1 MTYGSSTNGE
11 RVDGAADAR
20 RTDDTVSTDDKARSG
35 VTSEASDRTRTAP
48 VPERAAGAEP
58 VHAPRTKAAG
68 VETTP
73 ADGSRAHRPG
83 SGGTTD
89 HPERTDGSERVD
101 RTGTKNAADAEHTAR
116 SSRTEATGVDRTG
129 SLGAGTGTDR
139 TGSPRT
145 PGAKTDAAGTRHETA
160 ANGANGRGSG
170 LDGALLAGA
179 DHDELERRM
188 RDAVS
193 DFVEDPQRAVRE
205 AGATLDAVT
214 ENLVK
219 ALTERSTALRTEENP
234 DGPGARNGE
243 RTEQLRIVLQHY
255 RDLTDRLLAV

>member
-20 RTDDTVSTDDKARSG
+20 RTDETVSTDDKARSG

-48 VPERAAGAEP
+48 VPERAAGPEP
-58 VHAPRTKAAG
+58 VRDPRTKAAG

-89 HPERTDGSERVD
+89 HAERTDGSERVD
-101 RTGTKNAADAEHTAR
+101 RTSTSNAANVEHTAR
-116 SSRTEATGVDRTG
+116 GNRTEATGADRTG
-129 SLGAGTGTDR
+129 SLGAKTGTDR
-139 TGSPRT
+139 TGSPGT
-145 PGAKTDAAGTRHETA
+145 PGAKTDATSTRRETA
-160 ANGANGRGSG
+160 GHAASGANGR
-170 LDGALLAGA
+170 DGALLAGA